1 MFKKSNWWLWFW
13 HQFWCFLYH
22 QANLS
27 TPAECPITQLS
38 SDTVYLEIVP
48 NCRGWGCSP
57 IRLQPL
63 PRFRGY
69 SQVQVV
75 TCASDPSEV
84 FTTLLW
90 VQLIWWSGL
99 QNLEKHFTYW
109 IPGLLQKDVTQ
120 EQSDGRDTLFTIC
133 FSSSFSMCLPT

>member
-1 MFKKSNWWLWFW
+1 MTLQTDRFMHKNLSFQMTGSTIRDHPFWCLKKSNWWLWFW

-22 QANLS
+22 QASLL

-38 SDTVYLEIVP
+38 SDTVYLEVVP

-57 IRLQPL
+57 IRLPPL
-63 PRFRGY
+63 PCFRGY

-75 TCASDPSEV
+75 TCASDLSEV

-99 QNLEKHFTYW
+99 QNLEKHFTY
-109 IPGLLQKDVTQ
+109 
-120 EQSDGRDTLFTIC
+120 
-133 FSSSFSMCLPT
+133 